1 MREDNRY
8 AGGLDSEDSFNVNF
22 CLQPP
27 PASQPASIAHP
38 EVLLNMLSP
47 SEQDRFLQQFSHLNT
62 QQQNYA
68 FNQFINSRREIQQ
81 FAISQFLKLDPETL
95 IVSIQAEIDRDKL
108 RNKSS
113 RRSSSRPR
121 GLPPAQPVVP
131 VAARDSPQLNSI
143 LGSGGEVGGA
153 SVRGALSGPL
163 LSQNKPRRAELEAFK
178 LFKIQQR
185 QQQQQLEEIIKAQ
198 NRINLQLQG
207 QNVFL

>member
-1 MREDNRY
+1 M
-8 AGGLDSEDSFNVNF
+8 
-22 CLQPP
+22 QP
-27 PASQPASIAHP
+27 SPASIAHP

-47 SEQDRFLQQFSHLNT
+47 SEQDKFLQQFSLLNT
-62 QQQNYA
+62 PQQNYA

-95 IVSIQAEIDRDKL
+95 IVSIQAEIDRDKE

-121 GLPPAQPVVP
+121 RLPQAQALVP
-131 VAARDSPQLNSI
+131 VAAQDSPHLNSI
-143 LGSGGEVGGA
+143 LGSGGEVLVREGG
-153 SVRGALSGPL
+153 STPL

>member
-1 MREDNRY
+1 
-8 AGGLDSEDSFNVNF
+8 
-22 CLQPP
+22 
-27 PASQPASIAHP
+27 
-38 EVLLNMLSP
+38 MLSP
-47 SEQDRFLQQFSHLNT
+47 SEQDKFLQQFSLLNT

-95 IVSIQAEIDRDKL
+95 IVSIQAEIDRDEI

-113 RRSSSRPR
+113 RRSISRR
-121 GLPPAQPVVP
+121 LPPAQAVVSAP
-131 VAARDSPQLNSI
+131 ALDSPQLNSI
-143 LGSGGEVGGA
+143 LGSGGEEFGREG
-153 SVRGALSGPL
+153 LSGPL